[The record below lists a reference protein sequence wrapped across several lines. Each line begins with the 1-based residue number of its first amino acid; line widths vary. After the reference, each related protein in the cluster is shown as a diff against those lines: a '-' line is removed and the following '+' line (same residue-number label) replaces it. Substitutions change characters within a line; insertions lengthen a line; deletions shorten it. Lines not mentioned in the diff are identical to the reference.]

1 MSSLAAM
8 TDLAIDLVPDPPRD
22 VQARRAALA
31 LLTATVHD
39 PQGDGHKE
47 LSSAALQDLVE
58 QVVGEIGGVREE
70 SKPALQL
77 MLTAVARH
85 YSAFTGLAFA
95 LAAEAY
101 AAGQREPLAQEPDL
115 LALLGGV
122 HAAVEE
128 V

>member
-1 MSSLAAM
+1 M
-8 TDLAIDLVPDPPRD
+8 TDIAIDLQPDPARD

-47 LSSAALQDLVE
+47 LSSAALQELVE

-95 LAAEAY
+95 FALEAY
-101 AAGQREPLAQEPDL
+101 AAGQQNPLAPEPDL
-115 LALLGGV
+115 LALLDGV
-122 HAAVEE
+122 RAAVEE
-128 V
+128 G